1 MIRIGKTLL
10 VIGCLSLASAACA
23 SDETAT
29 HAERMRKLLES
40 RATFLDSVV
49 AAIKRDTSTYGVTRM
64 PDNSGTLY
72 TARTEFPGGIL
83 RTISAL
89 QKSSGRIER
98 ATIFDVTRAPQAKD
112 DKTSFM
118 QFEGAQ
124 AQSVFDALK
133 AYGIKE

>member
-23 SDETAT
+23 SDDAAT
-29 HAERMRKLLES
+29 RAEGMKKLLED
-40 RATFLDSVV
+40 RDAFLNTVV
-49 AAIKRDTSTYGVTRM
+49 AAIKRDQPTYDATRM

-72 TARTEFPGGIL
+72 TARTEFPGGML

-89 QKSSGRIER
+89 QKSSGRIEH

-118 QFEGAQ
+118 QFEDAQ
-124 AQSVFDALK
+124 AKAVFDAIK
-133 AYGIKE
+133 AHGIKE